1 MELIKAAPAIWFRIR
16 PASQSRIAVHGTDY
30 ASRFQIVIDFFD
42 RIAYNINEQRDLP
55 GLSALLL

>member
-30 ASRFQIVIDFFD
+30 ASRFFK
-42 RIAYNINEQRDLP
+42 
-55 GLSALLL
+55 LLLIFLIGLHII